1 MPGSV
6 LPHWP
11 GFFMPKTR
19 KRGGDMPNEQNIM
32 PHCFT
37 SDQSREAAAKNG
49 AAGGRA
55 SGVSRRRKRDL
66 RQAAELYLSLPV
78 VDKRKLNKLTKEG
91 LDPDDIDNQMAI
103 VAGLAASA
111 MKGNPKAAK
120 LLFDLLPES
129 AGISAAD
136 DQDDD
141 PITQALKEEAT
152 HGAV

>member
-11 GFFMPKTR
+11 GFFVPKTR
-19 KRGGDMPNEQNIM
+19 KRGGDMPNEHNII

-66 RQAAELYLSLPV
+66 REAAELYLSLPV
-78 VDKRKLNKLTKEG
+78 TDKRQLTKLSKAGVETE
-91 LDPDDIDNQMAI
+91 DADNQMAI
-103 VAGLAASA
+103 VAGLAMKA
-111 MKGNPKAAK
+111 MRGDAKAAK
-120 LLFDLLPES
+120 LLFDLLPEQ
-129 AGISAAD
+129 AGSMQAAA
-136 DQDDD
+136 QEDD
-141 PITQALKEEAT
+141 PITLVLKEEAERGT
-152 HGAV
+152 L

>member
-1 MPGSV
+1 MPSV
-6 LPHWP
+6 
-11 GFFMPKTR
+11 
-19 KRGGDMPNEQNIM
+19 QNLI
-32 PHCFT
+32 PF
-37 SDQSREAAAKNG
+37 DQRTEEEAREAGRK
-49 AAGGRA
+49 GGIA

-66 RQAAELYLSLPV
+66 REAAELYLSLPV
-78 VDKRKLNKLTKEG
+78 TDKRQLTKLSKAGVEAE
-91 LDPDDIDNQMAI
+91 DADNQMAI

-141 PITQALKEEAT
+141 PITLALKEEAERGT
-152 HGAV
+152 L